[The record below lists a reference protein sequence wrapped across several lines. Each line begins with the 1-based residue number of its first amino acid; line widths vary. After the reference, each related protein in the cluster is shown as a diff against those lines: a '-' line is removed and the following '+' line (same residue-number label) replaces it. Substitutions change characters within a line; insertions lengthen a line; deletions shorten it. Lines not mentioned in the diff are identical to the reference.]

1 MRIENE
7 ADAKGL
13 VRKYIT
19 GTRSRHGKIVS
30 IMMDEESKGP
40 DEKGMW
46 MMKGNYVT
54 EEGGKEQF
62 TASVTSRG
70 EVLLTIPTKTQN
82 ASGGPPLTFTKRRSR
97 PSLKRNKAT

>member
-7 ADAKGL
+7 ADAKSL

-19 GTRSRHGKIVS
+19 GTRARHGKIVS

-46 MMKGNYVT
+46 TIVGSYDT
-54 EEGGKEQF
+54 EAGDKDQF
-62 TASVTSRG
+62 TASVTARG
-70 EVLLTIPTKTQN
+70 EVLLTIIPKSQETTPSKYTK
-82 ASGGPPLTFTKRRSR
+82 PRSR
-97 PSLKRNKAT
+97 AY